1 MMAYQHSPR
10 ALTSGFQKPS
20 KELYNSWGGKNQVIL
35 PINCRALDILKPP
48 YEGMMM
54 IRDK

>member
-1 MMAYQHSPR
+1 MMAYQHSLR
-10 ALTSGFQKPS
+10 ALTSGFQNRQKN
-20 KELYNSWGGKNQVIL
+20 YTTVGGKNQVSL

>member
-10 ALTSGFQKPS
+10 ALASGFPKPT